1 MRAVRRVARRD
12 SAVAGR
18 LPPRRCEHV
27 STDGWITLAVVLVTV
42 ALLVSD
48 RLPHAMTLLGAV
60 VVLVAA
66 RVVDVSE
73 AFSGFSNT
81 APLTVAALYVLAAG
95 VEKTRVL
102 DRLAERLL
110 GAGAEEPG
118 RRTLARALAP
128 TAAASSFLN
137 NTAVVAMSSSTVVA
151 WARRTGGSPSPLL
164 IPLSF
169 AAILGGVVTLVGTS
183 TTLVVSGLLER
194 AGERPLG
201 LFEIGKVGLPVAVCG
216 VALLVVLAPRLLPK
230 RSAPS
235 ERVEVDAREF
245 IVGATVVANGPLAGR
260 TVTEAGL
267 RNLEGVFLA
276 EIERGDRRIVPVG
289 PEETL
294 HGGDH
299 LTFAGNVRRILDLQ
313 ERAGLASAEEPH
325 VAAASAGARR
335 LYEAV
340 VADGSPLAGS
350 TLKQVGFRGRY
361 GGAVLAVHRST
372 ERIPSKLGEV
382 TLRPGDVLLV
392 LSDAAFRERSLGRR
406 DFLTVAALEGEAPG
420 STEKGWIVGALVAAL
435 FVLVGSGALPILPA
449 ALFVAFG
456 LVVGGVLTVDEA
468 RRAIDLDVVITI
480 AASFG
485 LGAAMSRSGLAR
497 HLGNGIAGALGG
509 FGSVGLLVG
518 MLVATL
524 VLTELITN
532 NAAAVLMFPI
542 ALSTAAEAG
551 LAVRGFAIA
560 VALGAS
566 CSFLTPIGYQTNTM
580 VYGIGGYRFGDFA
593 RVGLP
598 LTVLTIA
605 IGALVIPIA
614 WPL

>member
-1 MRAVRRVARRD
+1 M
-12 SAVAGR
+12 SADA
-18 LPPRRCEHV
+18 
-27 STDGWITLAVVLVTV
+27 WITLAIVLVTV
-42 ALLVSD
+42 VLLISE

-66 RVVDVSE
+66 RVIDVPQ
-73 AFSGFSNT
+73 AFSGFSNS

-110 GAGAEEPG
+110 GVGADEPG

-128 TAAASSFLN
+128 TAGASAFLN
-137 NTAVVAMSSSTVVA
+137 NTAVVAMSSSAVVA
-151 WARRTGGSPSPLL
+151 WARRTGRSPSPLL

-183 TTLVVSGLLER
+183 TTLVVSGLLEQ
-194 AGERPLG
+194 AGEKPLG
-201 LFEIGKVGLPVAVCG
+201 LFEIGKVGLPVAVFG
-216 VALLVVLAPRLLPK
+216 VALLVLLGPRLLPR

-235 ERVEVDAREF
+235 ERVEADAREF
-245 IVGATVVANGPLAGR
+245 IVGATVVANGPLVGR

-276 EIERGDRRIVPVG
+276 AVERGGRRIVPVG

-294 HGGDH
+294 QGGDH

-313 ERAGLASAEEPH
+313 GRAGLASAEEPH
-325 VAAASAGARR
+325 IAATSAGARR

-361 GGAVLAVHRST
+361 GGAVLAVHRSA

-392 LSDAAFRERSLGRR
+392 LSDAGFRERSLGHR

-420 STEKGWIVGALVAAL
+420 STGKGWIVGALVAAL

-449 ALFVAFG
+449 ALLVVFG
-456 LVVGGVLTVDEA
+456 LVVGDVLTIDEV
-468 RRAIDLDVVITI
+468 RQAIDLDVVITI

-497 HLGNGIAGALGG
+497 QLGNGIAATLGG
-509 FGSVGLLVG
+509 FGSTGLLVG
-518 MLVATL
+518 VLIATL

-551 LAVRGFAIA
+551 LSVRGFAIA

-598 LTVLTIA
+598 LTVLTIV